1 MFDYIVVIIY
11 LLSMLFAGIY
21 AGKNI
26 TSLKEFAINKK
37 NYSDKVMVATLFAT
51 VIGTGSTLG
60 IVTNVY
66 QYGIVFMLAFYGAA
80 INKLLVAKFIAP
92 KFDLFKDLVL
102 KSDLSDEDKFTFVM
116 LFSRS
121 TDEELDVV
129 LKLMKED
136 LDWVRKCLE
145 IIK

>member
-1 MFDYIVVIIY
+1 M
-11 LLSMLFAGIY
+11 
-21 AGKNI
+21 
-26 TSLKEFAINKK
+26 
-37 NYSDKVMVATLFAT
+37 DK
-51 VIGTGSTLG
+51 
-60 IVTNVY
+60 
-66 QYGIVFMLAFYGAA
+66 
-80 INKLLVAKFIAP
+80 

-136 LDWVRKCLE
+136 LDWVKKMFRNYKMKIEAKISKDSKKWDDILARE
-145 IIK
+145 KKLLDTV